1 MFYVCSYVKNKT
13 RSNVRYSVTQL
24 VKPKSAIGVEYD
36 LVGPKAAD
44 VRGPDGRAT
53 ALLELDILIS
63 HLKKSERFR
72 GNLIFPNLIKN
83 QVRLGRGA
91 RSWSADIGV

>member
-44 VRGPDGRAT
+44 VRGPA
-53 ALLELDILIS
+53 AEPPLCSNLIS
-63 HLKKSERFR
+63 
-72 GNLIFPNLIKN
+72 
-83 QVRLGRGA
+83 
-91 RSWSADIGV
+91 